1 MTTTYSLQNLPAV
14 AQQLQATYPDAQ
26 VWALMGELGAGKTTL
41 IRELCKAW
49 GVSAQVN
56 SPTFTLVQTY
66 ETKNGPIH
74 HFDLYRLNNPEELLA
89 LDFEHYLDTGYR
101 CLIEWPEIAAD
112 YLPNDTV
119 FVKLYHSGADSRRLE
134 SRLLSDDASS

>member
-1 MTTTYSLQNLPAV
+1 MEQAYTLTNLPPLARRLC
-14 AQQLQATYPDAQ
+14 AAYPEAS
-26 VWALMGELGAGKTTL
+26 VWALQGELGAGKTTL
-41 IRELCKAW
+41 IRALCAAW
-49 GVSAQVN
+49 GVRAQVN

-66 ETKNGPIH
+66 DSPQGLIH
-74 HFDLYRLNNPEELLA
+74 HFDLYRLTSTEELLA

-119 FVKLYHSGADSRRLE
+119 LLKLYHSGVDSRRLE
-134 SRLLSDDASS
+134 TRLLNDDA